1 MKSRI
6 LTKRRVFESLAVLCL
21 ALALEA
27 GAYEIQADNRKVSAR
42 QPVDISAYQLLFDR
56 LRGLTLFKGKVK
68 AVHDKVTLHSDE
80 MRALSGNR
88 EATATGHVT
97 VTDSSQAMTLTCGNL
112 EYQDLMNTMTAHDH
126 PLLTALDEKGRP
138 ISVLGRQMEL
148 DSEKKTVVIH
158 QNVQILHGQGKAEAQ
173 MATFLSK
180 QDKLVLEEDPKVYT
194 DNAILSGRRIVT
206 TVGQDKSVLVEGMA
220 DAVFNPAGKPVAAPS
235 AARTPS
241 GPGAAATGTPVTGAF
256 PGGPPAAS
264 APTAPPG
271 TPAPSPNGPDG
282 SDPNTPF
289 PGPGR

>member
-6 LTKRRVFESLAVLCL
+6 LTKRRAFEALAVLGL
-21 ALALEA
+21 ALALKA

-42 QPVDISAYQLLFDR
+42 EPVDISAYQLMFDR

-88 EATATGHVT
+88 EATAAGHVT
-97 VTDSSQAMTLTCGNL
+97 VMDPSEALTLTCGNL

-138 ISVLGRQMEL
+138 VSVLGRQMEL
-148 DSEKKTVVIH
+148 DSVKKTVVIH

-173 MATFLSK
+173 LATFLSK
-180 QDKLVLEEDPKVYT
+180 EDKLVLEEDPKVYT

-206 TVGQDKSVLVEGMA
+206 TVGQNKSVLVEGMA
-220 DAVFNPAGKPVAAPS
+220 DAIFNPTGKPVAAPS
-235 AARTPS
+235 AAQTPS
-241 GPGAAATGTPVTGAF
+241 VPGTPGTGAV
-256 PGGPPAAS
+256 PGGPPAAPVPA
-264 APTAPPG
+264 APTG
-271 TPAPSPNGPDG
+271 TPSPSPG
-282 SDPNTPF
+282 
-289 PGPGR
+289 GPGR